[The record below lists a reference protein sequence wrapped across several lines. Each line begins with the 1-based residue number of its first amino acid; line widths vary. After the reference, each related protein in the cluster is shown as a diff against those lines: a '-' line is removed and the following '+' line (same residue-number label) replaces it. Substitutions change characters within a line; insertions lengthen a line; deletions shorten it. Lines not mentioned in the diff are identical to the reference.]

1 MRPNPSIPM
10 HTLPQSLSGGDRRS
24 VGESNRVVSLIFE
37 NPELIGVLFQGL
49 ETSDPVLRMRCAD
62 VIEKVTAKLPG
73 LLVPHKKS
81 ILQRLAKIEQQEVR
95 WHVAPMLARLPLTET
110 EENTVVNLLLSY
122 THDRSSIVKTMSMQA
137 LVDIALRS
145 HRLAPGIKQHI
156 EELSVIGTAAMKA
169 RSKKLLLSLA
179 QALHG

>member
-1 MRPNPSIPM
+1 M

-73 LLVPHKKS
+73 TVSAAQEEH
-81 ILQRLAKIEQQEVR
+81 LA
-95 WHVAPMLARLPLTET
+95 TE
-110 EENTVVNLLLSY
+110 
-122 THDRSSIVKTMSMQA
+122 
-137 LVDIALRS
+137 
-145 HRLAPGIKQHI
+145 
-156 EELSVIGTAAMKA
+156 
-169 RSKKLLLSLA
+169 
-179 QALHG
+179 LHP